1 MTTAMDDKDK
11 LVLQTI
17 EGFVDLYDKMPTY
30 REIAE
35 LAGISSTAVVSGSLR
50 RLDRAGYIRLPPK
63 GQKRSLA
70 LLRPSQELVAVGRGR
85 KRSAADL
92 LADAA
97 GLIGGCIASNP
108 HVSDDAGQRAYAW
121 LRDYRRWKK

>member
-1 MTTAMDDKDK
+1 MDDKDK

-35 LAGISSTAVVSGSLR
+35 LADISSTAVVSGSLR

-85 KRSAADL
+85 KRTAADL

-97 GLIGGCIASNP
+97 RLIGAMAEVGR
-108 HVSDDAGQRAYAW
+108 DDHEYRGHAW

>member
-1 MTTAMDDKDK
+1 MTTAMDAKDK

-17 EGFVDLYDKMPTY
+17 EGFVDLYEKMPTY

-35 LAGISSTAVVSGSLR
+35 LADISSTAVVSGSLR

-70 LLRPSQELVAVGRGR
+70 LLRSSQELVAVETGR

-97 GLIGGCIASNP
+97 ELLDP
-108 HVSDDAGQRAYAW
+108 DDDGIDRVTWHRRDAW

>member
-35 LAGISSTAVVSGSLR
+35 LADISSTAVVSGSLR

-70 LLRPSQELVAVGRGR
+70 LLRPSSELVVVETGR

-92 LADAA
+92 LDDAEDLLTA
-97 GLIGGCIASNP
+97 VR
-108 HVSDDAGQRAYAW
+108 HSDDYRIEIWPEYDAW

>member
-17 EGFVDLYDKMPTY
+17 EGFVDLYEKMPTY

-35 LAGISSTAVVSGSLR
+35 LADISSTAVVSGSLR
-50 RLDRAGYIRLPPK
+50 RLDRTGYIRLPPK
-63 GQKRSLA
+63 GQKRSLG
-70 LLRPSQELVAVGRGR
+70 LLRPSSELVAVERGR

-97 GLIGGCIASNP
+97 ELIAGLHGWGEP
-108 HVSDDAGQRAYAW
+108 GEDGDAW